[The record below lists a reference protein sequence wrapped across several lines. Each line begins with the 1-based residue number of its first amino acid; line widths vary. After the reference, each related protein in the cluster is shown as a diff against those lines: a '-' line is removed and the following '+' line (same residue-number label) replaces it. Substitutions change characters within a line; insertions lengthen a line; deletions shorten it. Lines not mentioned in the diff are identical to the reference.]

1 MVGKGHSGYR
11 EGSHREVIL
20 SVSSRLG
27 LAWKSWLSAGL
38 RLCLV
43 ENETLWRI
51 FFLDFEY

>member
-1 MVGKGHSGYR
+1 MGKRHSGYH
-11 EGSHREVIL
+11 EGSHRAVIL

-27 LAWKSWLSAGL
+27 LAWKSWLSAVL

-43 ENETLWRI
+43 EIETLWRI